1 MAYFEITQ
9 KGGHASVVMDG
20 RKLHCVTKAEIVV
33 SAEELTAITLSV
45 IPFDGSYYEG
55 EANVKLKQEHAED
68 LIRLGWTPP
77 AETTPS

>member
-9 KGGHASVVMDG
+9 KGAYASLVMDG
-20 RKLHCVTKAEIVV
+20 KPLHCVTKAEMVV
-33 SAEELTAITLSV
+33 SANELTEITLHV

-55 EANVKLKQEHAED
+55 EAKAKLKQEHADD

-77 AETTPS
+77 AETSA